1 MPGGTGEFIFID
13 ESGDP
18 GDPAILGA
26 SPLYLLV
33 ATHMDEMTYR
43 DFTAHVAA
51 FRYFHGVNREFKAWG
66 GLLKMPPTIQWRTL
80 MEYLSDRTVAGDI
93 TTTAT
98 WMDKATYKANR
109 GPYLA
114 PGQSTLFRHF
124 QIRLLLE
131 RHRAR
136 RAWGPDVDIVLDR

>member
-80 MEYLSDRTVAGDI
+80 MEYLSDRTVAGDNHHNRDMDGQGDVQGQPGSVSRAGAEHPLSPFSDS
-93 TTTAT
+93 TALR
-98 WMDKATYKANR
+98 AT
-109 GPYLA
+109 
-114 PGQSTLFRHF
+114 QSEACVGTR
-124 QIRLLLE
+124 R
-131 RHRAR
+131 RHRS
-136 RAWGPDVDIVLDR
+136 